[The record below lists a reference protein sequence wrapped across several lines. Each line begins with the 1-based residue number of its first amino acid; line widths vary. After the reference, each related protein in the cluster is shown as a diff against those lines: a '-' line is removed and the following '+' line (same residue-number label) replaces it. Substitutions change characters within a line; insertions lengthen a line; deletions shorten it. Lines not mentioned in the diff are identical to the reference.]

1 MIIAHLFR
9 TSVGRK
15 SLMAASG
22 AFLGLFLL
30 LHALGNAT
38 VFFGREA
45 FLGHAGRLVA
55 LGPLLHLY
63 ELMLLAALL
72 LHAGTGLTLAAENLR
87 ARPVRYQVSTAAA
100 GRTLGSRLM
109 PASGIVIFL
118 FLVIHLSHF
127 RFVAHPPLLAEL
139 MGTLLRSPLQAGLY
153 LFALIMLFLHIS
165 HGFWSSL
172 QTFGI
177 NHPAYDGLIRGG
189 AGLAGLALSMIF
201 MLIVL
206 YALLADTFLR

>member
-1 MIIAHLFR
+1 MITHLFR

-55 LGPLLHLY
+55 MGPLLHLY
-63 ELMLLAALL
+63 ELLLLAVLL

-100 GRTLGSRLM
+100 GRTLGARLM
-109 PASGIVIFL
+109 PYSGIVIFL
-118 FLVIHLSHF
+118 FLVVHLRHF
-127 RFVAHPPLLAEL
+127 RFAGPPPLLADT
-139 MGTLLRSPLQAGLY
+139 MRTLLGSPLQAGLY

-177 NHPAYDGLIRGG
+177 NHPAYDGLLRGG
-189 AGLAGLALSMIF
+189 AGLAALALSAIF
-201 MLIVL
+201 MLILLV
-206 YALLADTFLR
+206 ALLTDTFLR